1 MKVDSGLDTQHNYE
15 LGNRN
20 AVAFLLCLW
29 YYNSVEREWFHQQVN
44 SISIEVLLNYWS

>member
-29 YYNSVEREWFHQQVN
+29 YYNSVTGVN
-44 SISIEVLLNYWS
+44 WYEFNVGVC